1 MSGGNEPLLLEE
13 RLPNG
18 VALLTLN
25 RPRQR
30 NALSM
35 GLLDALLDALG
46 RAEDARC
53 AVIAA
58 GGPAFCA
65 GHDLAEISAARGG
78 DDGGRAFFERTM
90 ARCSEVMRAV
100 AEHPVPVIAAVQGI
114 ATAAGCQLVAA
125 CDLAVA
131 APEAKFC
138 TPGVDIGLF
147 CSTPAVALAR
157 NVAPKHAMDMLL
169 TARLVPAEEARA
181 MGLVNRVAEGP
192 RAEALALA
200 EQISKRSQ
208 VAVRL
213 GKRGFREQVAAPTLA
228 AAYEAASRFMVENL
242 LAADAVEGIGAFRE
256 KRHPRWQD
264 A

>member
-1 MSGGNEPLLLEE
+1 MSNEPVLLEE
-13 RLPNG
+13 RLPKG
-18 VALLTLN
+18 VALLVLN

-30 NALSM
+30 NALSLA
-35 GLLDALLDALG
+35 LLAALEDALA
-46 RAEDARC
+46 RAEDSRC
-53 AVIAA
+53 VVIAA
-58 GGPAFCA
+58 EGPAFCA
-65 GHDLAEISAARGG
+65 GHDLAEIQGARGG
-78 DDGGRAFFERTM
+78 ADGGRAFFERTM
-90 ARCSEVMRAV
+90 AACARVMRAV
-100 AEHPVPVIAAVQGI
+100 AEHPVPVIAAVHGI

-181 MGLVNRVAEGP
+181 MGLVNRVAEEP
-192 RAEALALA
+192 RVAALALA
-200 EQISKRSQ
+200 DDIARRSA

-213 GKRGFREQVAAPTLA
+213 GKRGFREQVAAPGLA
-228 AAYEAASRFMVENL
+228 AAYDAASRVMVENL
-242 LAADAVEGIGAFRE
+242 LAADAAEGIGAFRE
-256 KRHPRWQD
+256 KRAPVWRD
-264 A
+264 L